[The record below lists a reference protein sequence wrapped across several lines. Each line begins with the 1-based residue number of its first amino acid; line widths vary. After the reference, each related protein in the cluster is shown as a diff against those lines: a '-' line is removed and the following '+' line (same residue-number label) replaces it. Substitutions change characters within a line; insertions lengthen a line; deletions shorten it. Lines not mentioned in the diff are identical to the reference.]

1 MMAYLYLFII
11 FLYNSDGVPLVMR
24 VIIREFIEKNSFNK
38 TRSFNLKIWP
48 IEIIFL
54 GLFIHLGSLM

>member
-24 VIIREFIEKNSFNK
+24 VII
-38 TRSFNLKIWP
+38 
-48 IEIIFL
+48 IFL

>member
-1 MMAYLYLFII
+1 MAYLYLFII

-24 VIIREFIEKNSFNK
+24 VIIRKFIEKNSFNK
-38 TRSFNLKIWP
+38 TRSFNLGLA